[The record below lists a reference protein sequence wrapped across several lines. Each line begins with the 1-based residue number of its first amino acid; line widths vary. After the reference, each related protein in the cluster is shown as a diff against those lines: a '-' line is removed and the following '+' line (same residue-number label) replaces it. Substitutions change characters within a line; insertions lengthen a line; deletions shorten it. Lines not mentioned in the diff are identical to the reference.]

1 MHCLNHYIIWSKVNN
16 WWGLAWCCSNSLS
29 TLFSQWDSLVNDK
42 FQKKTWL
49 MLFFLVLWSIWLFR
63 NDVIFKQK
71 TLDYDT
77 LFFLIIT
84 RLCLW
89 LKAIDSD
96 FLYTA
101 SNVLRLVDGL
111 LRWTNLQKHR
121 LVVIW
126 SPPKANS
133 FKWNVNGSSLGKPEP
148 SGICGE
154 VATSQLENRSEVFFV
169 SLKSLPLH
177 VLSFYLARSLD

>member
-16 WWGLAWCCSNSLS
+16 WWGLAWCCLNSLS

-111 LRWTNLQKHR
+111 ISKNIGWL
-121 LVVIW
+121 
-126 SPPKANS
+126 SY
-133 FKWNVNGSSLGKPEP
+133 G
-148 SGICGE
+148 
-154 VATSQLENRSEVFFV
+154 
-169 SLKSLPLH
+169 LPLKPIALNGMWMDLH
-177 VLSFYLARSLD
+177 WESLNPQVYVVKLLRVNWKIVVKFFLSHWNLSLYMYYPFI